1 MTRSTKARGRPDGD
15 RDGDDDTNGGAAEP
29 KGVTAPPPEFEPLLN
44 YLKRTRGFD
53 FTNYKPVGLARRF
66 QKRMQ
71 LLNIDGYPNYMDY
84 LEVHPEEF
92 EHLFNT
98 ILINVTGFF
107 RDPSAWQYVADTVI
121 PAILSGKRDGETIRC
136 WSAACASG
144 EEAYTL
150 AMLLSEAIGREQFCE
165 RVKIYATDV
174 DEQALNQARLGT
186 YSAQDVASVSPEL
199 LQKYFELANGRYAFD
214 KDMRRC
220 VIFGRHDLF
229 EDAPISRVDL
239 LTCRNALMY
248 FNAEAQ
254 ARILAR
260 FHFALN
266 EGGYLFLGKAEM
278 LLTHGNLFTPLDLR
292 RRIFA
297 KVTRGSLR
305 ERLLSLA
312 QGQENQL
319 PLPESPE
326 QLRLAAFDAGPVA
339 QLVTDH
345 SGVVMAINE
354 RARSLFNLS
363 QRDVGRPVQDLEVSY
378 KPTDLRIMLERALR
392 EQRPMASKEVQWT
405 TAPGER
411 VYLDLSVTPLPE
423 AGGLLGVLI
432 TFTDVTRHK
441 RLAEELRH
449 SHESLQAAQEELQ
462 STTEELETTNEELQ
476 STVEELETT
485 NEELQSTNE
494 ELETMNEELQS
505 TNEELHTIND
515 ELRQRGEELNLV
527 NSFLESILTSL
538 RTAVI
543 VVDTDLRVK
552 AWNEQAEDM
561 WGLRSDEVREKHF
574 SNLDIGL
581 PVDKIRPVLG
591 DCISGACEFKEVTLS
606 AINRRGRTMECRV
619 NCSPL
624 SESGAGIRGAI
635 LLMEE
640 VGKQDGAG

>member
-1 MTRSTKARGRPDGD
+1 VTRSTKSRGKPDGD
-15 RDGDDDTNGGAAEP
+15 GDDADADG
-29 KGVTAPPPEFEPLLN
+29 KGVAAAPPPPEFLPLLN
-44 YLKRTRGFD
+44 YLKRARGFD
-53 FTNYKPVGLARRF
+53 FTNYKPTGLARRF

-107 RDPSAWQYVADTVI
+107 RDPAAWEYVADTII
-121 PAILSGKRDGETIRC
+121 PAILNQKRDGQPIRC

-150 AMLLSEAIGREQFCE
+150 AMLMAEALGHDVFCD

-174 DEQALNQARLGT
+174 DDQALNQARMGS
-186 YSAQDVASVSPEL
+186 YSEQDVAAIEPHLVE
-199 LQKYFELANGRYAFD
+199 KYFEKQAGRYVFD

-260 FHFALN
+260 FNFALN

-278 LLTHGNLFTPLDLR
+278 LLTHGNLFTPVDLR
-292 RRIFA
+292 RRIFT
-297 KVTRGSLR
+297 KVTTGTLR

-312 QGQENQL
+312 QGQDNQL

-339 QLVTDH
+339 QLVTDSH
-345 SGVVMAINE
+345 GVVMAINQ
-354 RARSLFNLS
+354 RARDLFNLN
-363 QRDVGRPVQDLEVSY
+363 QRDVGRPVQDLEISY
-378 KPTDLRIMLERALR
+378 KPTDLRVMLEQALR
-392 EQRPMASKEVQWT
+392 DQRPIATKEIQWNA
-405 TAPGER
+405 APGER
-411 VYLDLSVTPLPE
+411 VYLDLSVAPLPE
-423 AGGLLGVLI
+423 AGSLLGVLI

-441 RLAEELRH
+441 RLAEELKH
-449 SHESLQAAQEELQ
+449 SHESLQGAQEELQ

-515 ELRQRGEELNLV
+515 ELRQRSEELNAV
-527 NSFLESILTSL
+527 NSFLESILTSM
-538 RTAVI
+538 RTAVV

-552 AWNEQAEDM
+552 AWNDQAEDM
-561 WGLRSDEVREKHF
+561 WGLRTDEVRGKHF
-574 SNLDIGL
+574 SNLDVGL
-581 PVDKIRPVLG
+581 PVDRIRPILG
-591 DCISGACEFKEVTLS
+591 DCISGACETKEVVL
-606 AINRRGRTMECRV
+606 AAVNRRGRAIQCRV
-619 NCSPL
+619 TCSPL
-624 SESGAGIRGAI
+624 TETGAGIRGAI

-640 VGKQDGAG
+640 IGKQDGAG